1 MRFSTLLL
9 VIFSIGLTVSNAE
22 SAIPRAGAQVLTVNS
37 VADAPDL
44 AIDGSCDTGATVAG
58 GAAECTL
65 RAAIQEA
72 NATPNFDE
80 IRFDIPG
87 CPGGI
92 CVIDIVTAGGNFLPD
107 LTAPVSIDGSTQ
119 PGNAGVCATPI
130 PDRPAYRVVLNGD
143 GVDIGLRIEQGGDGS
158 VIRGLNIRNFF
169 NNVTI
174 VEAGNARVECNFI
187 GTDETGT
194 SAAVNNAA
202 NGIAFLCQSTGNVIG
217 GPNAEDG
224 NLISGHASD
233 GVQLFASAT
242 CGFGTARLPS
252 DNAVL
257 ANFIGTAAD
266 GVTPLGNEFAGISMF
281 GEPGADGNFIG
292 VLQDGVSVRGNVIG
306 ASGTSGVLLDGD
318 PGGVD
323 GTDNTLILGNFIGTD
338 IRGQAN
344 LGSFFGGVDIV
355 LGDNN
360 QVGSPE
366 HGNVIAFNSEGV
378 FLEQDA
384 GEGNRI
390 SGNRMDRNINLGIE
404 LVQNDEFGVNPN
416 DPGDIDSGANRLQ
429 NSPVLV
435 DAVVDDRELTVTWNV
450 DFETVPLTI
459 EFFTADADDE
469 EGLRYLGSADYT
481 AAGNASAVFPAGDF
495 GGAEHIVAT
504 AIDAVGNTSEFSAA
518 LVVQFVELLLR
529 DGFELP

>member
-9 VIFSIGLTVSNAE
+9 VILSVGTTSVGAD
-22 SAIPRAGAQVLTVNS
+22 SAATRGGSQVLTVNS
-37 VADAPDL
+37 VGDLPDL
-44 AIDGSCDTGATVAG
+44 AANGSCDTGATVDG

-72 NATPNFDE
+72 NVTPDFDE
-80 IRFDIPG
+80 IRFDIPD

-92 CVIDIVTAGGNFLPD
+92 CVIDIVTAGGGFLPD

-119 PGNAGVCATPI
+119 PGNAGVCSTPI
-130 PDRPAYRVVLNGD
+130 PDRPTYRVVLDGD
-143 GVDIGLRIEQGGDGS
+143 GVDVGLRVEQGGDGS
-158 VIRGLNIRNFF
+158 IIRGLNIRNFF
-169 NNVTI
+169 NNVAL
-174 VEAGNARVECNFI
+174 VETADARIECNFI
-187 GTDETGT
+187 GTDETGM
-194 SAAVNNAA
+194 SAAANNVA
-202 NGIAFLCQSTGNVIG
+202 NGIVLLCQSTGNIIG
-217 GPNAEDG
+217 GPNAGDG

-233 GVQLFASAT
+233 GVQFFASAT
-242 CGFGTARLPS
+242 CGFGTARIPTN
-252 DNAVL
+252 NAVL

-306 ASGTSGVLLDGD
+306 ASGTSGILLDGD

-338 IRGQAN
+338 ISGQAN

-355 LGDNN
+355 LGDSN

-378 FLEQDA
+378 FLDQDA
-384 GEGNRI
+384 GEGNQI
-390 SGNRMDRNINLGIE
+390 SGNRMARNMNLGIE
-404 LVQNDEFGVNPN
+404 LVLNDEFGLNPN
-416 DPGDIDSGANRLQ
+416 DPGDVDSGANRLQ
-429 NSPVLV
+429 NSPVLLG
-435 DAVVDDRELTVTWNV
+435 AVVDDRELTVTWNV

-459 EFFTADADDE
+459 EFFSADADNE

-529 DGFELP
+529 DGFDVP